1 MPKFSVIIPTY
12 NVEIYIEEC
21 LSSVI
26 NQTYTDYEIVI
37 VDDSSDDKTVK
48 IINKIIN
55 ENEDIK
61 IKFFMNKVNMGV
73 SYSRNKAIYESEG
86 EYIVILDSDDYLLN
100 NRLKIMNDY
109 LLLYNA
115 DILFDNLLYFY
126 ESKASYTD
134 LYTLKEIRIEE
145 ISKLEIEDFILK
157 DLGYLKGVIRRKIL
171 LENNIFYN
179 QDIQVGEDF
188 LFYIR
193 IFINDANVYLIPES
207 LYMYRQRRK
216 SLSNNMNE
224 KNFIDRIN
232 STKQILEY
240 INTEYNSDNK
250 IKIALT
256 KRIETQ
262 YSQYNFFKL
271 SKLIKKK
278 KYKNSFLY
286 ILKNP
291 SIIKTLLRTLIDRR
305 KN

>member
-126 ESKASYTD
+126 ESKAPYTD

-171 LENNIFYN
+171 LGNNILYN

-188 LFYIR
+188 LFYIS

-232 STKQILEY
+232 STKQILDY

-278 KYKNSFLY
+278 
-286 ILKNP
+286 I
-291 SIIKTLLRTLIDRR
+291 
-305 KN
+305 